1 VSGPETTIGPEQLP
15 HARGSAVFFG
25 GTFDPPHM
33 GHIAAIRDLRRITRL
48 PVIVVPTGT
57 PPYRPSPQA
66 SAIARAEMVEL
77 AVRTLAD
84 PLVTV
89 CRWEV
94 DRVMP
99 TYTVDTVEWLHSK
112 DPDLGL
118 VLALGSDV
126 ASALPGWKSVGQLL
140 EQVRLLVFERAGASE
155 TGQAVLAAL
164 RQRGLPLVG
173 AEVIPLST
181 PAVDATGIR
190 EGIAAGVGSAEM
202 LPQGVAEYISS
213 HRLYRDLRKPDHGTV
228 IG

>member
-1 VSGPETTIGPEQLP
+1 MPG
-15 HARGSAVFFG
+15 ARRSAVFFG

-33 GHIAAIRDLRRITRL
+33 GHIAAIRELRQVTER

-57 PPYRPSPQA
+57 PTYRPSPQA
-66 SAIARAEMVEL
+66 SAGARAEMVEL
-77 AVRTLAD
+77 AVRSLAD
-84 PLVTV
+84 PQVTV

-94 DRVMP
+94 ERVTP

-126 ASALPGWKSVGQLL
+126 AAELPTWQSVGRLL
-140 EQVRLLVFERAGASE
+140 GQVRLLVFERAGAPE
-155 TGQAVLAAL
+155 TGQAVLTVL
-164 RQRGLPLVG
+164 RQHGLPLDG
-173 AEVIPLST
+173 AEVVSLST

-190 EGIAAGVGSAEM
+190 AALAAGVGSPGM
-202 LPQGVAEYISS
+202 LPQAVAEYISS
-213 HRLYRDLRKPDHGTV
+213 HRLYRDLPTPGRGTA